1 MRRSH
6 ADAFNLFHPLF
17 LDIFRISIKNARLPI
32 RWASSAR
39 RLELRSFSNRPPT
52 QLPPVLPGRVR
63 FLTVSRGVADVIFAR
78 TDNFGKRLR
87 SASITSDVSSTDSVV
102 GS

>member
-1 MRRSH
+1 MRPHH

-17 LDIFRISIKNARLPI
+17 LDIFRIVIKNARLPM

-39 RLELRSFSNRPPT
+39 RLELESFSNRPPAP
-52 QLPPVLPGRVR
+52 LPPALPGRVP
-63 FLTVSRGVADVIFAR
+63 LLSVSRGVADVIFAR
-78 TDNFGKRLR
+78 TDNFRERLR

-102 GS
+102 WS